1 MPISETEVEKPA
13 AQGAAMEITVSR
25 QDLVRELTATQSV
38 VERKTTIP
46 ILSNFLLEAEEDRL
60 NITATDLDQ
69 AIRTS
74 TAVKV
79 KKPGS
84 CTVPARKLYDY
95 IKLLPEGDI
104 SIKLLENHWVQIR
117 SGRSN
122 TKIVGMARANYP
134 QVPEFP
140 AVAAT
145 SISLIALKT
154 LIARTIFAISN
165 EESRYTLNGALLVIK
180 AESLAMVA
188 TDGHRLSYVEKP
200 NENLEGISGEKRV
213 LIPRKALQE
222 LQQLLTVTEVEKVE
236 FADDEHT
243 LFFRVGHRTLSTRKL
258 SGQFPN
264 FEAVMPRDNTKF
276 AVVRCSELSAAIQR
290 VAQFADERSGAIRMR
305 LEGNEL
311 RSAPTQLNQA
321 RAKTPSTPPTPATP
335 SWWASTRYTFST
347 SSKPSATRVKSASN
361 SRTPSPPARCVQKTP
376 TPNTSIATSLCRCG
390 FEEATQKRQSH
401 SAEVFVPVACQIPP
415 SLWLRSLSP
424 GAATGRVA
432 PICLPATGLPHS
444 GHCLVWLPRNIL
456 VFTGQLRDCILVPVC
471 QPRAL
476 ALPVT
481 IPRATQ
487 G

>member
-1 MPISETEVEKPA
+1 MPIVETEVEKPA
-13 AQGAAMEITVSR
+13 VQGSAMEITVSR
-25 QDLVRELTATQSV
+25 QELVKELTATQSV

-46 ILSNFLLEAEEDRL
+46 ILSNFLIEADGDRL
-60 NITATDLDQ
+60 TITATDLDQ

-74 TAVKV
+74 LAVKV

-84 CTVPARKLYDY
+84 CTIPARKLYDY
-95 IKLLPEGDI
+95 IKLLPDGDI

-122 TKIVGMARANYP
+122 TKMVGMARANYP

-140 AVAAT
+140 TMAAT
-145 SISLIALKT
+145 TISTVALKT
-154 LIARTIFAISN
+154 LINRTIFAISN

-200 NENLEGISGEKRV
+200 NEVLEGISGEKRV

-222 LQQLLTVTEVEKVE
+222 LQQLLNNTEAEKIE

-276 AVVRCSELSAAIQR
+276 AVVRSSELSAAIQR
-290 VAQFADERSGAIRMR
+290 VAQFADERSGAIKLR

-311 RSAPTQLNQA
+311 KISSSSTESGESEDTIDTPYASDPIMVGFNSIYILDFLKALNNEGEVRLEFKDSQSAGQMRPEDPDA
-321 RAKTPSTPPTPATP
+321 EY
-335 SWWASTRYTFST
+335 RYRYVLM
-347 SSKPSATRVKSASN
+347 PMR
-361 SRTPSPPARCVQKTP
+361 
-376 TPNTSIATSLCRCG
+376 I
-390 FEEATQKRQSH
+390 
-401 SAEVFVPVACQIPP
+401 
-415 SLWLRSLSP
+415 
-424 GAATGRVA
+424 
-432 PICLPATGLPHS
+432 
-444 GHCLVWLPRNIL
+444 
-456 VFTGQLRDCILVPVC
+456 
-471 QPRAL
+471 
-476 ALPVT
+476 
-481 IPRATQ
+481 
-487 G
+487 